1 MPTSRRSNQ
10 RSAAT
15 ASPAT
20 HDERRRQMLDSGT
33 YACKCLERRTRAAV
47 KQLAL
52 AVAWLLV

>member
-1 MPTSRRSNQ
+1 MPTCRRSNQ

-20 HDERRRQMLDSGT
+20 HDERLRQMLDSGT
-33 YACKCLERRTRAAV
+33 YACQRLTRAAV